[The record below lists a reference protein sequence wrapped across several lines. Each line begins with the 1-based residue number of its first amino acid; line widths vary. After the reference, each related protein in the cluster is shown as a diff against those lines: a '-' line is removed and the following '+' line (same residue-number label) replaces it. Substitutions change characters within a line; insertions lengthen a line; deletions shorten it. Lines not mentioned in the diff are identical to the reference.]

1 MKKILLTIFAVLLII
16 SIVFLPL
23 IQSSKIDKKDLNYKE
38 FEYYLKYFGLNKKNT
53 IGDFKQLLYNLVTK
67 QEIKYPTLSIELKS
81 NIETL
86 SEIFEQIGINDDLT
100 IIQALP
106 IIEDNSEIFRNVG
119 INLFCLMRIYGH
131 PARGLP
137 YFRLLKCLC
146 GIWYLFYDWSEHY
159 IKINSPLI
167 GLQYCVA
174 KSCED
179 TKGVFIGL
187 ITFLPPAI
195 WATYLPITPYLII
208 NGMFTLFSKSNVPFI
223 D

>member
-1 MKKILLTIFAVLLII
+1 MKKILLTIFSVLLMI
-16 SIVFLPL
+16 SVAFLPL
-23 IQSSKIDKKDLNYKE
+23 IQSSRIDKLDLNFKE
-38 FEYYLKYFGLNKKNT
+38 IEYYLGHYGLNKKST

-67 QEIKYPTLSIELKS
+67 QEIKYPALSIELK
-81 NIETL
+81 NDIETL
-86 SEIFEQIGINDDLT
+86 SAIFRQIGINDDIS

-106 IIEDNSEIFRNVG
+106 IIEENSVLFRNVG
-119 INLFCLMRIYGH
+119 INLFCVLRIYGH

-146 GIWYLFYDWSEHY
+146 GIWYLFYDWPEHY
-159 IKINSPLI
+159 VKINSLLI

-179 TKGVFIGL
+179 TRGVFIGL
-187 ITFLPPAI
+187 ITFFPPAI